1 MTSKSGYM
9 LVGAFVLV
17 LAAAFIWGI
26 LWISAGGTPQ
36 TIDRYVVY
44 MTDSV
49 SGLNVDAPLRY
60 RGVDVGKVEQI
71 SIDPMNPQLI
81 RLLLQVRQG
90 TPISEDTVATL
101 EYQGLTGIAS
111 VNLTGGAAG
120 APPPE
125 RVPGED
131 YPIIQSRPSIFASL
145 DTSLEGL
152 LASLTESSTSLNAL
166 LSENNR
172 TNITRS
178 LESIATLSD
187 NFAKQSSHLET
198 LIAHLEVT
206 LANTSTASAD
216 FPKLVSEFTQSATAI
231 TRMADEIRG
240 IGENLAAASAS
251 IEKTVDASS
260 DGVVD
265 FARTTLPE
273 ISQMVYELRLA
284 SENLRRMSEA
294 LERDPSLLMYG
305 APEPEPGPGE

>member
-36 TIDRYVVY
+36 RLDRYVVY

-71 SIDPMNPQLI
+71 AIDPRNPQLI

-90 TPISEDTVATL
+90 TPVSEDTVATL

-111 VNLTGGAAG
+111 VNLSGGKSG
-120 APPPE
+120 SPPPKAL
-125 RVPGED
+125 PGED

-152 LASLTESSTSLNAL
+152 LASLTETSTSLNAL

-172 TNITRS
+172 TNMARS
-178 LESIATLSD
+178 LESVATLSD

-206 LANTSTASAD
+206 LANTSNASAD

-240 IGENLAAASAS
+240 IGANLAAASAS
-251 IEKTVDASS
+251 IEKTVNASS

-294 LERDPSLLMYG
+294 LEQDPSLLMYG

>member
-36 TIDRYVVY
+36 SLDRYVVY

-71 SIDPMNPQLI
+71 SIDPKDPQLI

-90 TPISEDTVATL
+90 TPVSEDTVATL

-111 VNLTGGAAG
+111 VNLSGGKSG
-120 APPPE
+120 SPPPQAL
-125 RVPGED
+125 PGED

-145 DTSLEGL
+145 DTSLEAL
-152 LASLTESSTSLNAL
+152 LKSLTETSASLNAL
-166 LSENNR
+166 LNEENR
-172 TNITRS
+172 DNISRS
-178 LESIATLSD
+178 IESVATLSD

-265 FARTTLPE
+265 FARNTLPE

-294 LERDPSLLMYG
+294 LEQDPSLLMYG

>member
-1 MTSKSGYM
+1 MTSKTSYM

-36 TIDRYVVY
+36 SIDRYVVY

-71 SIDPMNPQLI
+71 NIDSKNPQLI

-90 TPISEDTVATL
+90 TPISEDTVASL

-111 VNLTGGAAG
+111 VNLTGGASG
-120 APPPE
+120 SSPPKAI
-125 RVPGED
+125 PGED

-152 LASLTESSTSLNAL
+152 LASLTETSTSLNAL
-166 LSENNR
+166 LSESNR
-172 TNITRS
+172 TNIARS
-178 LESIATLSD
+178 LESVATLSD
-187 NFAKQSSHLET
+187 NFARQSTHLET
-198 LIAHLEVT
+198 LIAHLEAT
-206 LANTSTASAD
+206 LSNTSNASAD
-216 FPKLVSEFTQSATAI
+216 FPQLVSEFTRSAEAI

-240 IGENLAAASAS
+240 IGENLSAASAS
-251 IEKTVDASS
+251 IEKTVNESS

-273 ISQMVYELRLA
+273 ITQMVFELRVA

-294 LERDPSLLMYG
+294 LEQNPSVLIYG
-305 APEPEPGPGE
+305 TPEPEPGPGE

>member
-1 MTSKSGYM
+1 MTSKSSYM

-36 TIDRYVVY
+36 SIDRYVVY

-49 SGLNVDAPLRY
+49 SGLNVDAPLSY
-60 RGVDVGKVEQI
+60 RGVNVGKVEQI
-71 SIDPMNPQLI
+71 SIDSKNPQLV
-81 RLLLQVRQG
+81 RLLLQIRRG

-101 EYQGLTGIAS
+101 QYQGLTGIAS
-111 VNLTGGAAG
+111 VNLTGGGPG
-120 APPPE
+120 APPP
-125 RVPGED
+125 VTLPGDD

-152 LASLTESSTSLNAL
+152 LASVTEASTSLNAL
-166 LSENNR
+166 LSEGNR
-172 TNITRS
+172 TNVARS

-187 NFAKQSSHLET
+187 NFARQSSHLET
-198 LIAHLEVT
+198 LINHLEAT
-206 LANTSTASAD
+206 LTNTSTASAN
-216 FPKLVSEFTQSATAI
+216 FPQLVSEFTRSAEAI

-240 IGENLAAASAS
+240 IGEKLSAASAG
-251 IEKTVDASS
+251 IEKTVNESS

-273 ISQMVYELRLA
+273 IAQMVYELRVA

-294 LERDPSLLMYG
+294 LEQNPSVLIYG

>member
-36 TIDRYVVY
+36 SLSRYVVY

-60 RGVDVGKVEQI
+60 RGVDVGKVEHI
-71 SIDPMNPQLI
+71 SIDKKNPQLI

-90 TPISEDTVATL
+90 TPITEDTVATL

-111 VNLTGGAAG
+111 VNLTGGSAD
-120 APPPE
+120 APPP
-125 RVPGED
+125 RTLPGED

-152 LASLTESSTSLNAL
+152 LASLTETSTSLNAL

-172 TNITRS
+172 TNVTRS
-178 LESIATLSD
+178 LDSIATLSD
-187 NFAKQSSHLET
+187 NFARQSTHLET
-198 LIAHLEVT
+198 LIKHLEVT
-206 LANTSTASAD
+206 LANTSNASEN
-216 FPKLVSEFTQSATAI
+216 FPQLVSEFTRSAEAI

-240 IGENLAAASAS
+240 IGENLSAASAS
-251 IEKTVDASS
+251 IEKTVSESS

-273 ISQMVYELRLA
+273 ISQMVFELRVA

>member
-1 MTSKSGYM
+1 M
-9 LVGAFVLV
+9 LVGAFVLI
-17 LAAAFIWGI
+17 LAGAFIWGI
-26 LWISAGGTPQ
+26 LWISAGGTPRS
-36 TIDRYVVY
+36 IDRYVVY

-49 SGLNVDAPLRY
+49 SGLNVDAPLSY
-60 RGVDVGKVEQI
+60 RGVNVGKVEQI
-71 SIDPMNPQLI
+71 SIDEKNPQLI

-111 VNLTGGAAG
+111 VNLTGGKAG
-120 APPPE
+120 APPPK
-125 RVPGED
+125 VLPGED

-152 LASLTESSTSLNAL
+152 MASLTETSTSLNAM

-172 TNITRS
+172 TNLARS
-178 LESIATLSD
+178 LESVATLSE
-187 NFAKQSSHLET
+187 NFARQSSHLET
-198 LIAHLEVT
+198 LIAHLETT
-206 LANTSTASAD
+206 LANTSTASEN
-216 FPKLVSEFTQSATAI
+216 FPRLVSEFTRSAESI

-240 IGENLAAASAS
+240 IGEKLSAASAG
-251 IEKTVDASS
+251 IEKVVDDSGDS
-260 DGVVD
+260 VVD

-273 ISQMVYELRLA
+273 ISLMVNELRLA

-305 APEPEPGPGE
+305 EPEPEPGPGE